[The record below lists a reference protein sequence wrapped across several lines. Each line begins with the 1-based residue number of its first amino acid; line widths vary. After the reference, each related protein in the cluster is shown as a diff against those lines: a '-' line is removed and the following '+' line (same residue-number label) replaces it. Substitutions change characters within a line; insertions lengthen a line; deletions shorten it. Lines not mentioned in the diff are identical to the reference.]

1 MFAFVDPPNHLTST
15 NDLRQTLSCFES
27 SVNVFDG
34 WYAIRFGNWREMYD
48 NLGRQLREHGVLRG
62 LMRAFFQQTSGLGY
76 VISQYPGG
84 GWEFVDYLLRQRERG
99 PLDQLFVENPWAWGI
114 RHRAQIVQDLL
125 AQFINERRVQDEEL
139 AVLDLGC
146 GPGHLAL
153 HVAQL
158 GAQHVV
164 GVDYDPRA
172 IQIAKSRAD
181 QHGLNGRVHFEHE
194 DAFQYLAN
202 TPEDFDLALVI
213 GLIAYLD
220 DDKAIEL
227 LAGVR
232 RRLRKGG
239 WLITNNTSSQVN
251 PLLLRWAHLMGLN
264 GLRGRSAEELHRLLA
279 EAGYQR
285 IRLITDP
292 SGTQHMAVG
301 KVESRLQSTPRA
313 HVVEW
318 VPIAQLRD
326 HEEVETER
334 VQSLANEIQKR
345 RRVAPLLVE
354 KTHGVILDGHHRKEA
369 LRLLGLSRAPC
380 LRVDYAHVRLG
391 HWHSD
396 LSPTKEEVIHR
407 ALRGERFPP
416 KTTRHTHDFQI
427 DEVAL
432 ETLNIEQVNAAP
444 ESRRNQPT
452 SSA

>member
-1 MFAFVDPPNHLTST
+1 
-15 NDLRQTLSCFES
+15 
-27 SVNVFDG
+27 
-34 WYAIRFGNWREMYD
+34 MYD
-48 NLGRQLREHGVLRG
+48 NLARELREHGVLRG
-62 LMRAFFQQTSGLGY
+62 AMRAFFQQTSGLGY

-84 GWEFVDYLLRQRERG
+84 SWEFVDYLLRQREQG
-99 PLDQLFVENPWAWGI
+99 PLDRLFVENPWAWGI

-125 AQFINERRVQDEEL
+125 AQFITERQVQDKET

-153 HVAQL
+153 HAATL
-158 GAQHVV
+158 GAERVV

-172 IQIAKSRAD
+172 IQIARSRAD

-194 DAFQYLAN
+194 DAFQYLVNA
-202 TPEDFDLALVI
+202 PEDFDLALVI
-213 GLIAYLD
+213 GLIAYRE

-232 RRLRKGG
+232 GRLRKGG
-239 WLITNNTSSQVN
+239 WLITNNTSAQIN
-251 PLLLRWAHLMGLN
+251 PLFLRWAHLMGLK
-264 GLRGRSAEELHRLLA
+264 GLRGRSAEELHKLLA

-301 KVESRLQSTPRA
+301 EAQSRLQSTPRA

-326 HEEVETER
+326 HEEVEPER
-334 VQSLANEIQKR
+334 VRSLASEIQKH

-354 KTHGVILDGHHRKEA
+354 KTHHVILDGHHRKEA
-369 LRLLGLSRAPC
+369 LRLLGFTRVPC
-380 LRVDYAHVRLG
+380 VRVDYAHVQLG
-391 HWHSD
+391 HWRSD
-396 LSPTKEEVIHR
+396 LAPTKEEVIQR

-427 DEVAL
+427 DEVGL
-432 ETLNIEQVNAAP
+432 ETLNKQQVNAAP
-444 ESRRNQPT
+444 RSRRSQRT